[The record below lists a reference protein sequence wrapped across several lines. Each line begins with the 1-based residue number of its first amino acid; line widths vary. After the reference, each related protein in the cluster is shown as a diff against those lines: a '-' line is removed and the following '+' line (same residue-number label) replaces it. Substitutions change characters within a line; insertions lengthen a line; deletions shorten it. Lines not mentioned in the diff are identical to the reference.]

1 MREPAEPV
9 LSEMIAQALRQKI
22 IAGELL
28 PGARLSERELNS
40 QLDISRNTLREV
52 FRLLTQE
59 GLLRYQPNR
68 GVCVAVPTDAD
79 IIDIYRIRRLIECDA
94 LRNAY
99 PYHPAI
105 TMMER
110 AVNEARRALREEN
123 WGEVGTANMQF
134 HAAIVALS
142 DSERLM
148 RLYQH
153 ISAELRLAFGQL
165 ADKEM
170 LHSPYVE
177 KNAGI
182 ILLLKAGENGN
193 AAATLET
200 YLNISE
206 RTILAALARSR

>member
-1 MREPAEPV
+1 MHCV
-9 LSEMIAQALRQKI
+9 MLTHT
-22 IAGELL
+22 
-28 PGARLSERELNS
+28 
-40 QLDISRNTLREV
+40 TL
-52 FRLLTQE
+52 
-59 GLLRYQPNR
+59 
-68 GVCVAVPTDAD
+68 
-79 IIDIYRIRRLIECDA
+79 
-94 LRNAY
+94 
-99 PYHPAI
+99 AI

-110 AVNEARRALREEN
+110 AVNEARRALRRKL
-123 WGEVGTANMQF
+123 GEVGTANMQF

-182 ILLLKAGENGN
+182 ILLLKAG
-193 AAATLET
+193 
-200 YLNISE
+200 
-206 RTILAALARSR
+206 

>member
-1 MREPAEPV
+1 MCLVVHQR
-9 LSEMIAQALRQKI
+9 K
-22 IAGELL
+22 
-28 PGARLSERELNS
+28 
-40 QLDISRNTLREV
+40 V
-52 FRLLTQE
+52 F
-59 GLLRYQPNR
+59 
-68 GVCVAVPTDAD
+68 
-79 IIDIYRIRRLIECDA
+79 
-94 LRNAY
+94 
-99 PYHPAI
+99 PYHCR
-105 TMMER
+105 TWSE
-110 AVNEARRALREEN
+110 
-123 WGEVGTANMQF
+123 TK
-134 HAAIVALS
+134 AAYRCFSS
-142 DSERLM
+142 DK
-148 RLYQH
+148 

>member
-1 MREPAEPV
+1 
-9 LSEMIAQALRQKI
+9 
-22 IAGELL
+22 
-28 PGARLSERELNS
+28 
-40 QLDISRNTLREV
+40 ISRNTLREV

-123 WGEVGTANMQF
+123 WGEVDTANMQF

-142 DSERLM
+142 D
-148 RLYQH
+148 
-153 ISAELRLAFGQL
+153 
-165 ADKEM
+165 
-170 LHSPYVE
+170 
-177 KNAGI
+177 
-182 ILLLKAGENGN
+182 
-193 AAATLET
+193 
-200 YLNISE
+200 
-206 RTILAALARSR
+206 